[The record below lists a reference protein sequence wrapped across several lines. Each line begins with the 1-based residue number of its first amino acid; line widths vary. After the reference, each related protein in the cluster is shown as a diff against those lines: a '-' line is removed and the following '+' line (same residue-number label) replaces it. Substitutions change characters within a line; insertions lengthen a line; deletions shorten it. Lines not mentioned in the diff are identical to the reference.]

1 MAPEEMAGPR
11 YRGLGMSR
19 WARTVTLET
28 NRSRGRK
35 YGEEVK
41 STSLSSLPS
50 LSHPRETCPWI
61 SMTSRELK

>member
-28 NRSRGRK
+28 NRERGRT
-35 YGEEVK
+35 YGEELK
-41 STSLSSLPS
+41 SKFPSS
-50 LSHPRETCPWI
+50 LSHPRETCP
-61 SMTSRELK
+61 

>member
-19 WARTVTLET
+19 WARTVTLEG
-28 NRSRGRK
+28 NKMRGGR
-35 YGEEVK
+35 YGEEME
-41 STSLSSLPS
+41 SMFLSS

>member
-28 NRSRGRK
+28 NTRRGRK
-35 YGEEVK
+35 YGEELK
-41 STSLSSLPS
+41 SKILSSSPS
-50 LSHPRETCPWI
+50 LSHPRETCP
-61 SMTSRELK
+61 

>member
-28 NRSRGRK
+28 NRERGRT
-35 YGEEVK
+35 YGEEPK
-41 STSLSSLPS
+41 SKLPS
-50 LSHPRETCPWI
+50 RLSHPRETCPWI